1 MRTELV
7 NAEDEDGLVD
17 LESEDLGLDEGKRLS
32 VNLDETLSGLENHR
46 EYVVRLRARSWYCV
60 CTLQWATAVGD
71 IVSLRSL
78 HCSAIDCSYQ
88 SRSSSCRSIARSG
101 WRPYW
106 ATVDVRAVSMG
117 VVGFAVVR
125 QAKLEMSTSK
135 RISTA
140 DVASVRTSAPSVS
153 AVSKTPQ
160 TDKLNATPNTSRFD
174 VKLFYFLWE
183 CYTCTFVCHRGG

>member
-1 MRTELV
+1 MLFDC
-7 NAEDEDGLVD
+7 A
-17 LESEDLGLDEGKRLS
+17 LDRG
-32 VNLDETLSGLENHR
+32 N
-46 EYVVRLRARSWYCV
+46 CV

-71 IVSLRSL
+71 IVSLHSL
-78 HCSAIDCSYQ
+78 HCSAMGCSYQ

-153 AVSKTPQ
+153 AVSKTP
-160 TDKLNATPNTSRFD
+160 TGTTSNCYYLPLDTLSAICLIRFWSLRFKGMLQIFAPHCA
-174 VKLFYFLWE
+174 VVA
-183 CYTCTFVCHRGG
+183 CA